1 MKGLQTKRPLTLGW
15 QGALAG
21 GFMVVILTRGHWISA
36 LEAGVGIGIVCF
48 LIGLVYRVAT
58 RRTPLI

>member
-36 LEAGVGIGIVCF
+36 LEAGVGIGIVCV
-48 LIGLVYRVAT
+48 LIGLVYRLAT